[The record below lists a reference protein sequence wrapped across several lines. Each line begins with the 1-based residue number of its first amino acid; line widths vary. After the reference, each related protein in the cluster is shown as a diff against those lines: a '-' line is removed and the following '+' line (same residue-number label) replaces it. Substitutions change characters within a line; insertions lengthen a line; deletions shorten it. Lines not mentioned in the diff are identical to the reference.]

1 MPSLFAI
8 LPVLVLAPD
17 SAPPQA
23 PLIHQVACSQVVDG
37 KCVVQVAASGGA
49 GGSGG
54 NTGGAHYTI
63 IINGQQ
69 QAGSGGSGG
78 NASGSGSGSG
88 PPSSG
93 IKNVNATAPTAM
105 KPIKAVISR
114 CTLEIAGKS
123 VVDNAGCGFEK
134 NEKKMSFF
142 GADAKGLRYITTVIP
157 NQDMTTGQG
166 YLAGGRSASSRSLG
180 TMTKEGPC
188 WRSMDQSVRVCGW
201 R

>member
-8 LPVLVLAPD
+8 VPLLTLTPD
-17 SAPPQA
+17 GPPPRA
-23 PLIHQVACSQVVDG
+23 PLFQQVACKYAVNGKCIDQVV
-37 KCVVQVAASGGA
+37 AETSGGA

-54 NTGGAHYTI
+54 NANATYNWYIGGPK
-63 IINGQQ
+63 
-69 QAGSGGSGG
+69 AGDGGGGG
-78 NASGSGSGSG
+78 NASGSGGG
-88 PPSSG
+88 IRPANLPS
-93 IKNVNATAPTAM
+93 NAPAPT

-114 CTLEIAGKS
+114 CTLEIAGKA

-142 GADAKGLRYITTVIP
+142 GSDAKGLRYITTVIP

-166 YLAGGRSASSRSLG
+166 YLAGGRTASSRPLG

-201 R
+201 K

>member
-8 LPVLVLAPD
+8 LPVLVLTPD
-17 SAPPQA
+17 GAPPQA
-23 PLIHQVACSQVVDG
+23 PLIHQVACAQVVDG
-37 KCVVQVAASGGA
+37 KCIVQVAASGGA

-54 NTGGAHYTI
+54 NTGGANYTI

-78 NASGSGSGSG
+78 NATGSGS
-88 PPSSG
+88 PSSG
-93 IKNVNATAPTAM
+93 IKPVNLPSASPAPS

-114 CTLEIAGKS
+114 CTLEIAGKA

-142 GADAKGLRYITTVIP
+142 GSDAKGLRYITTVIP

-166 YLAGGRSASSRSLG
+166 YLAGGRTASSRSLG

-201 R
+201 K